1 MTNQGCH
8 NSERFHVF
16 KSSIIIAIN
25 KDGPS
30 CTVSTEERTDHNTS
44 PFLPSS
50 SPHHACPGWSD
61 PFLRRCGQSALQA
74 DSTINVTLNVAV
86 NKFQPNMVK
95 TAVLRLFGIPNNNNN
110 NTNNNN
116 IIRQHGSHFSSS
128 GWDSTESNV
137 TLYYINLVTG
147 LHLGRSLVCTLVM
160 LLLNLLRK
168 RPKACVCYWW
178 L

>member
-1 MTNQGCH
+1 MANQGCH

-110 NTNNNN
+110 NTTNNNN
-116 IIRQHGSHFSSS
+116 NNNNNNGLYWSLTYRN
-128 GWDSTESNV
+128 DSTVYSEQAVMQDSV
-137 TLYYINLVTG
+137 LVNIYQ
-147 LHLGRSLVCTLVM
+147 VFI
-160 LLLNLLRK
+160 
-168 RPKACVCYWW
+168 
-178 L
+178 